1 MSKWT
6 LKSIEKAAYLLSLG
20 GVALGGGFVI
30 YRKNVLQAES
40 RAEQIKKT
48 ETKYL
53 KRNPDNMVKLQN
65 FQKKVFAIGVVDD
78 IVDESMVQ
86 QSDDHKVAISKNAA
100 MIRDF
105 IKEVGAENV
114 VLELCDER
122 YEDEL
127 YEIISHPNYD
137 RTFNQVHKVLS
148 QKRPQRLL
156 KFEDQIS
163 VNQGNFEFLVGL
175 DTCSYRTQCK
185 TVLGDRDLSLT
196 QKRFQAKAHLLELY
210 KEQYREK

>member
-1 MSKWT
+1 MSKWS

-20 GVALGGGFVI
+20 GVGLGGGFVI

-86 QSDDHKVAISKNAA
+86 QSDEHKVAISKNAA

-105 IKEVGAENV
+105 IKDVGAENV

-196 QKRFQAKAHLLELY
+196 QKRF
-210 KEQYREK
+210 